1 MEAHHR
7 SHHKSEHV
15 TTVTLYNWIEFTSVQ
30 SHQKFTLAGEH
41 RFARGAPRVS
51 IYKFRGWIRRNEGIA
66 PCIFHSW
73 QSIVSILPQEGR
85 IDSEPRDRDEVGIH
99 RMGARGT
106 PSVHKYR
113 VARCLSTIHRYY
125 YSFSNDTR
133 CNVAKVPLA
142 PAWEK
147 ERERN
152 RETERKRERGENV
165 TSCLQ
170 RRDPLDVYE
179 DPRVTGL

>member
-1 MEAHHR
+1 MENISDIKKHAIDCYYFRINNLISLEYIYIPYLFRRKSSLLLSSHKLGRIQQQFGSRRPMEAHHR

-99 RMGARGT
+99 RRGGG
-106 PSVHKYR
+106 P
-113 VARCLSTIHRYY
+113 
-125 YSFSNDTR
+125 
-133 CNVAKVPLA
+133 
-142 PAWEK
+142 
-147 ERERN
+147 
-152 RETERKRERGENV
+152 
-165 TSCLQ
+165 
-170 RRDPLDVYE
+170 RDALC
-179 DPRVTGL
+179 T